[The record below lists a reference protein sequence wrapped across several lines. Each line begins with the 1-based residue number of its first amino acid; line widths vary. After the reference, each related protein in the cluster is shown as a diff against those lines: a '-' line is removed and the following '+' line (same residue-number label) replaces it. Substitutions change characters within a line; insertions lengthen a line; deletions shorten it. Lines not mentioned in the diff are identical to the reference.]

1 MFWPRGELCNPLC
14 NVLAHFYQLNR
25 NLDIFIVLFDTKNGS
40 SLKTERGFCIGRYF
54 GRVQPFHMET
64 GNKPFLNFL
73 QVYTKQ
79 VEQSLLLQITW
90 CSLNLSQ
97 QSALRPSDKTSG
109 IQLTLRYK
117 LALRDYKDF

>member
-1 MFWPRGELCNPLC
+1 
-14 NVLAHFYQLNR
+14 
-25 NLDIFIVLFDTKNGS
+25 
-40 SLKTERGFCIGRYF
+40 
-54 GRVQPFHMET
+54 MET